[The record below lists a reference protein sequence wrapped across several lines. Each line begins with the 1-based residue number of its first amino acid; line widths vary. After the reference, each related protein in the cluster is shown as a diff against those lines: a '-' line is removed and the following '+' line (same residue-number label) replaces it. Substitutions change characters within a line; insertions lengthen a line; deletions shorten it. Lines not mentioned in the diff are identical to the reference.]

1 MQEAGELAK
10 NTSILMNVSEFDN
23 VSEATDTLI
32 SALQAYKNE
41 GSDVGTLSM
50 QIIDAYNTV
59 GNRFAISTSDLANS
73 LTRSSA
79 ALVAANNDL
88 AESIA
93 LTTAAM

>member
-1 MQEAGELAK
+1 MEEAGELAK

-32 SALQAYKNE
+32 SALQAYKGE
-41 GSDVGTLSM
+41 GTDVVTLSM

-59 GNRFAISTSDLANS
+59 GNKFAISTSDLANS